1 MSVETHRVL
10 MGTCGW
16 NHKAWLNN
24 YYSED
29 LPEDWQLGFYSN
41 EFPVVYMATEEWV
54 NNEDLFEWT
63 EDVSENFRFV
73 LEISGDILD
82 DEPRFI
88 NAVEKATSLNEFL
101 LGLVFQLTPKIYNDT
116 ALFEQRLSLIQAA
129 VPICIDAKG
138 IALSSEFDS
147 LLSKHNISEVWDG
160 KSDKKESFQRGSLAI
175 SHVSG
180 NELDMASLRRVVE
193 HCLSVSNERS
203 VSVLCLDGDPP
214 SLEMLR
220 NADIILSLL

>member
-24 YYSED
+24 FYSED

-41 EFPVVYMATEEWV
+41 EFPVVYVVTEEWA

-82 DEPRFI
+82 DEQHFI

-101 LGLVFQLTPKIYNDT
+101 LGIVFQLNPKFCNDI
-116 ALFEQRLSLIQAA
+116 ALFEQRLSLIQPA
-129 VPICIDAKG
+129 VPMCIDTIG
-138 IALSSEFDS
+138 QTLSSEFNS

-160 KSDKKESFQRGSLAI
+160 KSDKKECFQRGSLAI

-180 NELDMASLRRVVE
+180 NGLDMTGLRKVIE
-193 HCLSVSNERS
+193 HCLSVSNNER

-214 SLEMLR
+214 SLELLR
-220 NADIILSLL
+220 NADIILNLL